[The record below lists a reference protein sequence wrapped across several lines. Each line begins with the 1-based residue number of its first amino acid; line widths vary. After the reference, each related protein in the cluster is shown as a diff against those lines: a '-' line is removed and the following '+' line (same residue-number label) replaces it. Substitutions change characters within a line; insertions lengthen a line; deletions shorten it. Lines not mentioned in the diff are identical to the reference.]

1 LEQVQQQFLHQVA
14 VITAMQVH
22 LIQFQALVVAVA
34 VEAVPLHQAAV
45 RAVVLEPTQA
55 QVAQELQGKVIMAVL
70 VQTNTTM
77 VQAGVVALAQLVLME
92 FQAGRQV
99 LLQQV
104 VMVEQEQIL
113 IQLGQL
119 QLHQV

>member
-1 LEQVQQQFLHQVA
+1 
-14 VITAMQVH
+14 
-22 LIQFQALVVAVA
+22 
-34 VEAVPLHQAAV
+34 
-45 RAVVLEPTQA
+45 
-55 QVAQELQGKVIMAVL
+55 
-70 VQTNTTM
+70 M
-77 VQAGVVALAQLVLME
+77 VQAEVVALAQLVLME